1 MRLRPWAGIAQMSRA
16 RSLTRLDC
24 WSCSAAGWAETR
36 TPLRHRR
43 DTSRIPAA
51 GRAPT
56 SRASFPKP
64 DETASPPRAHPP
76 ASARG
81 QTIRALPWEDA
92 NARLLRLGIKGGSTT
107 SCTRAFPYSPT
118 VARFDPRQAGQT
130 PNHGF
135 PRWPV
140 HKPSFRKKQAIG
152 CSFHRSETTE
162 RRVFTDGE
170 LFRYSV
176 GVFLAIAKNP
186 TVIILGFHP
195 RDSGSSPDSG
205 IFFCFLRPRACVR
218 APARVWGPWG
228 LCARAARVW
237 GLWGVVC
244 LWGFGAG
251 WGARGRVWGGGDE
264 GGGWWV

>member
-1 MRLRPWAGIAQMSRA
+1 MARASKFAVSKVSTGSGGGETRGSSKRHGLGYTFVKCSSLAVAKTLILLGDDGAAPIDHAGAGRVDGASRGVTLHSRWRRPRRCRCGFVPGRASRKCPA
-16 RSLTRLDC
+16 RFLARLDC
-24 WSCSAAGWAETR
+24 RSCSAAGWAETR

-135 PRWPV
+135 
-140 HKPSFRKKQAIG
+140 F
-152 CSFHRSETTE
+152 
-162 RRVFTDGE
+162 
-170 LFRYSV
+170 
-176 GVFLAIAKNP
+176 
-186 TVIILGFHP
+186 
-195 RDSGSSPDSG
+195 
-205 IFFCFLRPRACVR
+205 
-218 APARVWGPWG
+218 
-228 LCARAARVW
+228 
-237 GLWGVVC
+237 
-244 LWGFGAG
+244 
-251 WGARGRVWGGGDE
+251 
-264 GGGWWV
+264 